1 MYPRNPVIQDNEE
14 TRSDGAVESLDQQL
28 AAYAQQYWYGSGRAD
43 CKRRHSGI
51 SNQFLTPDN

>member
-51 SNQFLTPDN
+51 SNQF